1 MSDPN
6 VSQSY
11 ESVADGT
18 PAAAVME
25 TAEPRHSAA
34 HTDVPASPSGA
45 VDWGKPRVSA
55 ILRAAVRCFA
65 RSGFDTTTAEIAA
78 EIGIPKSV
86 IYHYF
91 DDKTTLVR
99 EAQRYAYSEHLARV
113 REALAA
119 IHDRTGRAVVE
130 VLRQVWRVPET
141 RDIGFQL
148 GIWSELRNDT
158 RVREQAVALR
168 REHHRMIAAGVARA
182 LNIDVRDPTR
192 TEPLST
198 LVVAALT
205 GLSLEAFIEGD
216 DKLASEAH
224 ELFLKLLELGIERF
238 AKRPDSDIPPASAPN
253 LDLEAKMPPPP
264 SYEPI
269 AASQGGSSLSQ

>member
-1 MSDPN
+1 MAESN

-11 ESVADGT
+11 ESVAEG
-18 PAAAVME
+18 V
-25 TAEPRHSAA
+25 SAA
-34 HTDVPASPSGA
+34 PAVNAAELRHVTASSDPASPSGA

-99 EAQRYAYSEHLARV
+99 EAQRFAYSEHLARV
-113 REALAA
+113 KEALGA
-119 IHDRTGRAVVE
+119 IHDRTGRAVVD
-130 VLRQVWRVPET
+130 VLRQIWRVAET

-148 GIWSELRNDT
+148 GIWSELRNDA

-168 REHHRMIAAGVARA
+168 REHHRMIAAGVARS
-182 LNIDVRDPTR
+182 LNIDAQDPSR

-198 LVVAALT
+198 LIVAALT
-205 GLSLEAFIEGD
+205 GLSLDAYIEGD
-216 DKLASEAH
+216 DKSATEAH
-224 ELFLKLLELGIERF
+224 ELFMRLLELGIDRF
-238 AKRPDSDIPPASAPN
+238 AKRPESEIPPASAPS
-253 LDLEAKMPPPP
+253 LHSKMPPP
-264 SYEPI
+264 SYEPM
-269 AASQGGSSLSQ
+269 ADRMPAGEVLSS